1 MKTRYITKQL
11 LFVVLCMLTAIIVAG
26 CTSSNSIKSLNPV
39 AADAEKD
46 LKIGDNT
53 DTRSTSLLPVV
64 NIYAARSVVGPEAE
78 LSLRAEAV
86 DPAGGQV
93 NIAWEAS
100 NGNIIST
107 DASNA
112 VWKAPAET
120 STNVITCIATDV
132 RGGQAKAEYSV
143 EVVGNSTYRLT
154 IKADR
159 TSVLTSRITSDPTSP
174 VVPVSAARV
183 ELAAI
188 GEVGVSDGS
197 GMVEFNIDQ
206 ASALATSTLV
216 IVRHGDWEV
225 SYVASLIV
233 GDGLRI
239 IDELT
244 FYPGFNEVSIAV
256 ARGDSFMLR
265 RGMIEVTAVENSAGV
280 IKPVAEVTIDAG
292 ANQAMSASADGRAI
306 LSSNLAGNGE
316 TTIRLARTGY
326 KTIEGYYVPVTV
338 DGLTLV
344 NARLS
349 KSGTIP
355 ELDAIISWTRPYNN
369 QTAFPVS
376 GPFEI
381 GFGQPMEKDAIFNDF
396 SLMIQ
401 NKSRNTMVSLS
412 GRQVE
417 QHFRVVWKSDTRLQL
432 FPKQALAA
440 STRYSMLI
448 SRWNARAIDS
458 RMLKTYEGF
467 YGEFTT
473 DADPTPTI
481 VATSP
486 KNGDT
491 NVGRTGPFT
500 IRFDRSMKTDS
511 LYNGLEIEITSLDSG
526 ARTVLDGTSLRSHF
540 SVTWKESNTLLE
552 LVPYRMLRASG
563 SYLIRLNSCNLVS
576 ESGKEVSGFEK
587 LWGQFKT
594 GSL

>member
-1 MKTRYITKQL
+1 MKTRNLAKQL
-11 LFVVLCMLTAIIVAG
+11 LYVALCALTAMVIAG
-26 CTSSNSIKSLNPV
+26 CTSSNSISSLNPV
-39 AADAEKD
+39 AADAEAD
-46 LKIGDNT
+46 ITIGDTTETRAT
-53 DTRSTSLLPVV
+53 DLLPVV

-78 LSLRAEAV
+78 LSLRAEAI

-93 NIAWEAS
+93 TIAWEAS
-100 NGNIIST
+100 AGNLIST
-107 DASNA
+107 DGSNA
-112 VWKAPAET
+112 VWKAPAQT
-120 STNVITCIATDV
+120 STNIITCIATDV
-132 RGGQAKAEYSV
+132 RGGKATADYSV

-154 IKADR
+154 VMADR
-159 TSVLTSRITSDPTSP
+159 TSVQTSRITSDPTSP
-174 VVPVSAARV
+174 VVPVAAARV

-188 GEVGVSDGS
+188 GEIGVSDGN

-225 SYVASLIV
+225 SYVASLLV

-265 RGMIEVTAVENSAGV
+265 RGMIEVTAVENNAGI
-280 IKPVAEVTIDAG
+280 IKPIAEVTIDAG
-292 ANQAMSASADGRAI
+292 ANQAMSGISDGRAI
-306 LSSNLAGNGE
+306 LSSNIAGNGE
-316 TTIRLARTGY
+316 TAIRLARTGY
-326 KTIEGYYVPVTV
+326 KTIEGYYVPVSV

-349 KSGTIP
+349 KSGSIP

-369 QTAFPVS
+369 QTGFPVA

-381 GFGQPMEKDAIFNDF
+381 GFGQAMEKADIFSDF

-401 NKSRNTMVSLS
+401 NKTRNTMISLS
-412 GRQVE
+412 GSQIE
-417 QHFRVVWKSDTRLQL
+417 QHFRVVWKSDTTLQL
-432 FPKQALAA
+432 YPKQALAA
-440 STRYSMLI
+440 STRYSLLI
-448 SRWNARAIDS
+448 SRWNARAIDG

-491 NVGRTGPFT
+491 EVGRTGPFT

-511 LYNGLEIEITSLDSG
+511 LFDDLEIEITSLDSG
-526 ARTVLDGTSLRSHF
+526 ARMALDGTSLRSHF
-540 SVTWKESNTLLE
+540 AVNWKESNTLLE
-552 LVPYRMLRASG
+552 LVPYRMLRAGG

-576 ESGKEVSGFEK
+576 ESGKEVSNFEN